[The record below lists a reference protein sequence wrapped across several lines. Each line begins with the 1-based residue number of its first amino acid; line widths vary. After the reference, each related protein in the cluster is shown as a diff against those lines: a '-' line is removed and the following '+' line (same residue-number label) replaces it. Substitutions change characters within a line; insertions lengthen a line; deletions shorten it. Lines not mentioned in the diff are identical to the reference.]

1 MIVRNAIRTFATK
14 RIVRTFA
21 TKMTP
26 AERNAALRDANE
38 KMRQYYINR
47 PPIELLQRKKKRNN
61 RDNEHLIQF
70 AAASAFLAAF
80 LITPFIGKKI
90 ARDEEFRKKFIPEWY
105 DFTIEKPD
113 YAWTRQELHE
123 QMVDLKLFLHEQAIA
138 GEFTPKKL
146 DEMRRMF
153 PNQGPKDDLNGWS
166 KLHPGVDDDE
176 DVEDDDEDAIL
187 EGVEERIKEAKGR

>member
-1 MIVRNAIRTFATK
+1 MIVRNTI
-14 RIVRTFA
+14 RTFA
-21 TKMTP
+21 TKMTA

-47 PPIELLQRKKKRNN
+47 PPIEVLQRKKKRNN
-61 RDNEHLIQF
+61 RDSEHLIQF

-105 DFTIEKPD
+105 DFSIEKPD

-123 QMVDLKLFLHEQAIA
+123 QMVDLKRFLHEQAIA
-138 GEFTPKKL
+138 GEFTPEKL
-146 DEMRRMF
+146 DEMRRVF
-153 PNQGPKDDLNGWS
+153 PNQGPKDDLNDLNGWN

-187 EGVEERIKEAKGR
+187 EGR